1 MKNNPQ
7 PPEGGLK
14 DKKNKPERAVS
25 SPLGARGC
33 IFLVGF
39 MGSGKTTFGK
49 KLAAKLALPFVDLD
63 SEVINHYQAQEEH
76 VQSIKEIIGQNGLP
90 FFRAIESETLRLIDV
105 NNKVISTGGG
115 TPCHFDNME
124 WMKRRGMVVF
134 LNVDEGVLFSRLKNT
149 DLEERPLLKDLD
161 EEGLKNFIHEKLKE
175 RLPIYTEANITFNPV
190 TQKVEDLVELL
201 K

>member
-1 MKNNPQ
+1 MEVP
-7 PPEGGLK
+7 
-14 DKKNKPERAVS
+14 S
-25 SPLGARGC
+25 T

-49 KLAAKLALPFVDLD
+49 KLTTKLKLEFIDLD
-63 SEVINHYQAQEEH
+63 SEVINHYQAHEENVH
-76 VQSIKEIIGQNGLP
+76 SIKEIIEQNGLP
-90 FFRAIESETLRLIDV
+90 FFRAIESETLRLLDV

-124 WMKRRGMVVF
+124 WMKRRGTVVF
-134 LNVDEGVLFSRLKNT
+134 LNVDEGVLYSRLKNT

-161 EEGLKNFIHEKLKE
+161 EEGLKNFIHEKLQE
-175 RLPIYTEANITFNPV
+175 RLPIYIQANITFNPV
-190 TQKVEDLVELL
+190 TQRMEELVEML